1 MAIFQIVNGKCHWQT
16 PFTSLDE
23 VKDRFP
29 PDCLFVDAPDYVNE
43 QWGFDETEIGDDRFI
58 KPVPP
63 EGWIYDDETGQLMPE
78 EMQAQAL
85 EQAKENKQNEN
96 NAEFAKWLEEHPLT
110 WTDGKQYGVTMQDQ
124 QEIAL
129 NILSYQMA
137 NEMASQ
143 ASAQAEG
150 DPATTGTIADL
161 PGFVL
166 EWHAINEACVPWT
179 IENIS
184 LLSVAI
190 RSHIYPGYTLNQ
202 NYKTQIFACE
212 TRGDVEKIT
221 FDYSTIYPADETPTD
236 QTESADRSDPSADAG
251 TETPTEPA
259 DDATEE
265 ATPEVTTPEV

>member
-137 NEMASQ
+137 DKMASQ

-150 DPATTGTIADL
+150 DPDTSGIIADL

-179 IENIS
+179 IENMT

-202 NYKTQIFACE
+202 NYKTQIFACD
-212 TRGDVEKIT
+212 TRGEVEAIT
-221 FDYSTIYPADETPTD
+221 FDYSTIYPADKTPTD
-236 QTESADRSDPSADAG
+236 ETESADKSDPSADAG
-251 TETPTEPA
+251 TESPTKPA

-265 ATPEVTTPEV
+265 ATPETPTPEA